1 MRNRFQVELYTLL
14 GLCTL
19 LLSLISIASCQ
30 KKGIEGLELG
40 EMQEYIDPGIGF
52 TIKYPKGW
60 FLNVQVGRAYFY
72 NATGVEMKFLDP
84 QGSHPPGVV
93 IALSVK
99 KTTDAAAIVR
109 QIKEELI
116 KTGSTVGTENTVTI
130 GNYRG
135 VKLSYSASAGNK
147 HVLHGYHVLIA
158 TDSAVYDLGAAGFD
172 GYFDRYAEV
181 FEMSLNSFQLPRSEE
196 KGTSEF

>member
-1 MRNRFQVELYTLL
+1 MGKKFQVALYVLPSLFTA
-14 GLCTL
+14 
-19 LLSLISIASCQ
+19 LLSLFFIACIQ
-30 KKGIEGLELG
+30 TGGLGPIEVG
-40 EMQEYIDPGIGF
+40 EMEEYIDPGIGF
-52 TIKYPKGW
+52 SIKYPKGW
-60 FLNVQVGRAYFY
+60 FLNVQVGRAYLY

-147 HVLHGYHVLIA
+147 HVIHGYHVLIA
-158 TDSAVYDLGAAGFD
+158 TDSAVYDLGVAGFD
-172 GYFDRYAEV
+172 GYLDRYAAV